1 MILAYHSIFS
11 MYGFWLPND
20 PRGSGSDYVASI
32 ENNPLKE
39 GKRLQNWPF
48 VFPFAPDEAIRM
60 AIEAAAMRAA
70 KLPRRIGGAA
80 IRSQQ
85 EARRKR
91 RALPNKTRRF
101 ASPSSPTKL
110 SHQSASRL
118 GSRQKSIGFRG
129 PQRPMLKHGPKTPCG
144 GKRP

>member
-39 GKRLQNWPF
+39 GKRLQHWPF
-48 VFPFAPDEAIRM
+48 VVQFAPDEAIRI
-60 AIEAAAMRAA
+60 AIEAAAASAA

-80 IRSQQ
+80 IRRQQ

-91 RALPNKTRRF
+91 R
-101 ASPSSPTKL
+101 
-110 SHQSASRL
+110 
-118 GSRQKSIGFRG
+118 GEG
-129 PQRPMLKHGPKTPCG
+129 
-144 GKRP
+144 

>member
-39 GKRLQNWPF
+39 GKRRQSWPF
-48 VFPFAPDEAIRM
+48 VAPFLPEEAVRI
-60 AIEAAAMRAA
+60 AIAAVAARAA

-80 IRSQQ
+80 LKSQQ

-91 RALPNKTRRF
+91 
-101 ASPSSPTKL
+101 
-110 SHQSASRL
+110 
-118 GSRQKSIGFRG
+118 
-129 PQRPMLKHGPKTPCG
+129 CG
-144 GKRP
+144 EG